1 LVESTGKKTDT
12 EITITTLG
20 PITIIEKIVLSELPI
35 APEYI
40 IEEEHI
46 FDHNNL
52 EYKLAAARVT
62 SL

>member
-1 LVESTGKKTDT
+1 LVESTSKKTDT

-40 IEEEHI
+40 IEEKCPYPRHSKKA
-46 FDHNNL
+46 
-52 EYKLAAARVT
+52 KLAAARVT